1 MCSVVVL
8 AVCRMCYLFLQIANA
23 NGMSPDCKMTGVIF
37 DLLMQDPFVCDDI
50 NIKNPD
56 TVTIVDAQYD
66 RAFKGVFKVSKWIV
80 RSY

>member
-1 MCSVVVL
+1 
-8 AVCRMCYLFLQIANA
+8 
-23 NGMSPDCKMTGVIF
+23 MTGVIF